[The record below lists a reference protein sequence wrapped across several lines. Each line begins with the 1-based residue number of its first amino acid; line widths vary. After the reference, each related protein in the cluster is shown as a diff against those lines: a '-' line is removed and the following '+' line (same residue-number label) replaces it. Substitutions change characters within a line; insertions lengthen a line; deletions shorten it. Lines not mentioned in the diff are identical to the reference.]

1 MLLMPN
7 YIGIHTMTYI
17 DMRIIWPNF
26 TIWFEIKKLM
36 KVVSF
41 LKIIVS
47 KREFFVH
54 SFRRV
59 IALD

>member
-7 YIGIHTMTYI
+7 YIGIHTMAYI

-47 KREFFVH
+47 KREFLFIV
-54 SFRRV
+54 SEE
-59 IALD
+59 L

>member
-7 YIGIHTMTYI
+7 YIGIHTVAYI

-47 KREFFVH
+47 KREFLFIV
-54 SFRRV
+54 SEE
-59 IALD
+59 L

>member
-47 KREFFVH
+47 KREFLFIV
-54 SFRRV
+54 SEE
-59 IALD
+59 L

>member
-7 YIGIHTMTYI
+7 YIGIHTMAYI
-17 DMRIIWPNF
+17 DMRIIWPYF

-47 KREFFVH
+47 KREFLFIV
-54 SFRRV
+54 SEE
-59 IALD
+59 L